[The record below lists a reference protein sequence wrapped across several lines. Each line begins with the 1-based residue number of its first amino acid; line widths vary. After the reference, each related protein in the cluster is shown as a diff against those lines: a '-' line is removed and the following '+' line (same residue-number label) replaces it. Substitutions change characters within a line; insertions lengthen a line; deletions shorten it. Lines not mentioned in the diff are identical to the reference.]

1 MIDRVRQALSSF
13 RPVRRMVGRAGS
25 MYTMNLKHLWESDV
39 REPVLGIIVKP
50 PYDYLLVNRGSREK
64 LFVKVTEEQ
73 FSLGHWGSIPERFG
87 RNRCCQI
94 GPLRATQRRGGRVSP
109 RFLEL

>member
-1 MIDRVRQALSSF
+1 
-13 RPVRRMVGRAGS
+13 
-25 MYTMNLKHLWESDV
+25 MNLKHLWESDV

-73 FSLGHWGSIPERFG
+73 FSLGHWGVS
-87 RNRCCQI
+87 
-94 GPLRATQRRGGRVSP
+94 LSASVATVAAK
-109 RFLEL
+109 